1 MGNFVSSRS
10 KIKIVY
16 IYEIYSSYN
25 CFRYN
30 YASVLFLCKEFEAYA
45 SVPRHLYE
53 KDTWGISHD
62 GESGF
67 VKGIYGKGNIIFS
80 SIKNSI
86 NKYLNNSVGSVI
98 DYNLLKDAVD
108 RHCETVEEDI
118 STQTPVPLYCG
129 LAGTM
134 LGVIIGLG
142 SLLFTDSITS
152 LMTNS
157 AAQQSAFYSAA
168 DGVSD
173 LLTGVAWAMVASICG
188 IGLTTLNS
196 LQFKKCKLQEE
207 SGKNEFLAWMQSM
220 LLPELPSDTSDALNK
235 LVKNLNQFNKTFSS
249 NTQELGGTLSKVNES
264 YKVQADIIQAVH
276 DMDVMKMAKA
286 NVNVLKELQGCT
298 EKLEDF
304 QYYLNS
310 VKGYTAAIEK
320 FNEQFFA
327 ESDRLHVL
335 EEIRDFF
342 TRNKA
347 EIARNLTDET
357 DALKTALKTLQ
368 NTSVTNM
375 AELEKVLTDEVDTF
389 KTINK
394 QLLDQFTSQLE
405 AFPKMNKNLE
415 AISQIPSALTTL
427 ASKIEKNN
435 SIAIEKINKKVERIE
450 FLATT
455 TPDGSRKEA
464 SFPIWGKLLLV
475 MCAIMFFVSSLF
487 MGYCS
492 YRIMSDTSV
501 IRNANSVDEE
511 MVDSVSDSLSYV
523 VKQEPVDTVAQQKQN
538 LVNDRNR
545 KGYVE

>member
-1 MGNFVSSRS
+1 MKF
-10 KIKIVY
+10 IVPIIVLGIIMLQFY
-16 IYEIYSSYN
+16 FYVKN
-25 CFRYN
+25 LKRMHQFRDI
-30 YASVLFLCKEFEAYA
+30 FMK
-45 SVPRHLYE
+45 

-157 AAQQSAFYSAA
+157 AAQQSASYSAA

-286 NVNVLKELQGCT
+286 NVNVLKELQ
-298 EKLEDF
+298 D
-304 QYYLNS
+304 
-310 VKGYTAAIEK
+310 
-320 FNEQFFA
+320 
-327 ESDRLHVL
+327 VL
-335 EEIRDFF
+335 
-342 TRNKA
+342 
-347 EIARNLTDET
+347 
-357 DALKTALKTLQ
+357 
-368 NTSVTNM
+368 
-375 AELEKVLTDEVDTF
+375 
-389 KTINK
+389 
-394 QLLDQFTSQLE
+394 
-405 AFPKMNKNLE
+405 KNWR
-415 AISQIPSALTTL
+415 IS
-427 ASKIEKNN
+427 
-435 SIAIEKINKKVERIE
+435 SII
-450 FLATT
+450 
-455 TPDGSRKEA
+455 
-464 SFPIWGKLLLV
+464 
-475 MCAIMFFVSSLF
+475 
-487 MGYCS
+487 
-492 YRIMSDTSV
+492 
-501 IRNANSVDEE
+501 
-511 MVDSVSDSLSYV
+511 
-523 VKQEPVDTVAQQKQN
+523 
-538 LVNDRNR
+538 
-545 KGYVE
+545 

>member
-1 MGNFVSSRS
+1 MYFLVV
-10 KIKIVY
+10 KFIVPIIVLGIIMLQFY
-16 IYEIYSSYN
+16 FYVKN
-25 CFRYN
+25 LKRMHQFRDI
-30 YASVLFLCKEFEAYA
+30 FMK
-45 SVPRHLYE
+45 

-157 AAQQSAFYSAA
+157 AAQQSASYSAA

-405 AFPKMNKNLE
+405 AFPKINKNLE

-511 MVDSVSDSLSYV
+511 MVDSVSDSLSHV

-545 KGYVE
+545 KGNVE

>member
-1 MGNFVSSRS
+1 
-10 KIKIVY
+10 
-16 IYEIYSSYN
+16 
-25 CFRYN
+25 
-30 YASVLFLCKEFEAYA
+30 
-45 SVPRHLYE
+45 
-53 KDTWGISHD
+53 
-62 GESGF
+62 
-67 VKGIYGKGNIIFS
+67 
-80 SIKNSI
+80 
-86 NKYLNNSVGSVI
+86 
-98 DYNLLKDAVD
+98 
-108 RHCETVEEDI
+108 
-118 STQTPVPLYCG
+118 
-129 LAGTM
+129 
-134 LGVIIGLG
+134 
-142 SLLFTDSITS
+142 
-152 LMTNS
+152 
-157 AAQQSAFYSAA
+157 
-168 DGVSD
+168 
-173 LLTGVAWAMVASICG
+173 
-188 IGLTTLNS
+188 
-196 LQFKKCKLQEE
+196 
-207 SGKNEFLAWMQSM
+207 M

-235 LVKNLNQFNKTFSS
+235 LVKNLNRFNNTFSS

-264 YKVQADIIQAVH
+264 YKFQADIIQKVH
-276 DMDVMKMAKA
+276 DMDVMKMATA
-286 NVNVLKELQGCT
+286 NVNVLKELKGCT

-310 VKGYTAAIEK
+310 VKGYTTAIEK

-342 TRNKA
+342 IRNKA
-347 EIARNLTDET
+347 EIAKNLTDET

-427 ASKIEKNN
+427 ANKIEKNN

-455 TPDGSRKEA
+455 TPEGSRKEA
-464 SFPIWGKLLLV
+464 RFPAWGKLLLV
-475 MCAIMFFVSSLF
+475 MCAIMFFISSLF

-501 IRNANSVDEE
+501 MRNANSLDEE
-511 MVDSVSDSLSYV
+511 MVDSVSDSLSHV
-523 VKQEPVDTVAQQKQN
+523 VKQEPVDTVAQLKQN
-538 LVNDRNR
+538 IVNNR
-545 KGYVE
+545 KGNVE

>member
-1 MGNFVSSRS
+1 MKFVVP
-10 KIKIVY
+10 IIVLGIIALQFY
-16 IYEIYSSYN
+16 FFVKN
-25 CFRYN
+25 LKRMHQFRDI
-30 YASVLFLCKEFEAYA
+30 FMK
-45 SVPRHLYE
+45 
-53 KDTWGISHD
+53 KGTWDISHD
-62 GESGF
+62 RDSGF
-67 VKGIYGKGNIIFS
+67 VKGIYGQGNIIFS
-80 SIKNSI
+80 SIKDSI

-157 AAQQSAFYSAA
+157 SAQQSAFYSAA

-173 LLTGVAWAMVASICG
+173 LLTGVAWAMVASIFG

-196 LQFKKCKLQEE
+196 LLFKKCKLQEE
-207 SGKNEFLAWMQSM
+207 SGKNEFLAWMQSV

-235 LVKNLNQFNKTFSS
+235 LVKNLNRFNNTFSS

-264 YKVQADIIQAVH
+264 YKFQADIIQKVH
-276 DMDVMKMAKA
+276 DMDVMKMATA
-286 NVNVLKELQGCT
+286 NVNVLKELKGCT

-310 VKGYTAAIEK
+310 VKGYTTAIEK

-342 TRNKA
+342 IRNKA
-347 EIARNLTDET
+347 EIAKNLTDET

-415 AISQIPSALTTL
+415 AISLIPSALTAL
-427 ASKIEKNN
+427 ANKIEKNN

-455 TPDGSRKEA
+455 TPEGSRKEA
-464 SFPIWGKLLLV
+464 RFPAWGKLLLV
-475 MCAIMFFVSSLF
+475 MCAIMFFISSLF
-487 MGYCS
+487 MFIHG
-492 YRIMSDTSV
+492 V
-501 IRNANSVDEE
+501 
-511 MVDSVSDSLSYV
+511 LF
-523 VKQEPVDTVAQQKQN
+523 
-538 LVNDRNR
+538 L
-545 KGYVE
+545 

>member
-1 MGNFVSSRS
+1 MIKAVYTGTFDPVTNGHLVIIERASKMYDVLYVTIFINPHKTCLFSVEERIEMLREATKQFPNVVIDESSALAVEYARE
-10 KIKIVY
+10 VGAQVLVRGLRAT
-16 IYEIYSSYN
+16 ED
-25 CFRYN
+25 YN
-30 YASVLFLCKEFEAYA
+30 YE
-45 SVPRHLYE
+45 
-53 KDTWGISHD
+53 
-62 GESGF
+62 
-67 VKGIYGKGNIIFS
+67 
-80 SIKNSI
+80 
-86 NKYLNNSVGSVI
+86 
-98 DYNLLKDAVD
+98 
-108 RHCETVEEDI
+108 
-118 STQTPVPLYCG
+118 
-129 LAGTM
+129 
-134 LGVIIGLG
+134 
-142 SLLFTDSITS
+142 S
-152 LMTNS
+152 LMCFTN
-157 AAQQSAFYSAA
+157 QYL
-168 DGVSD
+168 D
-173 LLTGVAWAMVASICG
+173 
-188 IGLTTLNS
+188 
-196 LQFKKCKLQEE
+196 
-207 SGKNEFLAWMQSM
+207 
-220 LLPELPSDTSDALNK
+220 DALNK

-310 VKGYTAAIEK
+310 VKGYTTAIEK

-347 EIARNLTDET
+347 EIAKNLTDET

-405 AFPKMNKNLE
+405 AFPKINKNLE

-464 SFPIWGKLLLV
+464 SFPVWGKLLLV

-523 VKQEPVDTVAQQKQN
+523 VKQEPVDTVAQLKQN

-545 KGYVE
+545 KAQDRVRRAYRQLWQVCRRAS

>member
-1 MGNFVSSRS
+1 MKFVVPIIILGIIALQFYFFVKNLNRMHQ
-10 KIKIVY
+10 
-16 IYEIYSSYN
+16 
-25 CFRYN
+25 FRDI
-30 YASVLFLCKEFEAYA
+30 FMK
-45 SVPRHLYE
+45 
-53 KDTWGISHD
+53 KGTWDISHD
-62 GESGF
+62 RDSGF
-67 VKGIYGKGNIIFS
+67 VKGIYGQGNIIFS
-80 SIKNSI
+80 SIKDSI

-157 AAQQSAFYSAA
+157 SAQQSAFYSAA

-173 LLTGVAWAMVASICG
+173 LLTGVAWAMVASIFG

-196 LQFKKCKLQEE
+196 LLFKKCKLQEE
-207 SGKNEFLAWMQSM
+207 SGKNEFLAWMQSV

-235 LVKNLNQFNKTFSS
+235 LVKNLNRFNNTFSS

-264 YKVQADIIQAVH
+264 YKFQADIIQKVH
-276 DMDVMKMAKA
+276 DMDVMKMATA
-286 NVNVLKELQGCT
+286 NVNVLKELKGCT

-310 VKGYTAAIEK
+310 VKGYTTAIEK

-342 TRNKA
+342 IRNKA
-347 EIARNLTDET
+347 EIAKNLTDET

-415 AISQIPSALTTL
+415 AISLIPSALTAL
-427 ASKIEKNN
+427 ANKIEKNN

-455 TPDGSRKEA
+455 TPEGSRKEA
-464 SFPIWGKLLLV
+464 RFPAWGKLLLV
-475 MCAIMFFVSSLF
+475 MCAIMFFISSLF
-487 MGYCS
+487 IGYCS

-501 IRNANSVDEE
+501 IRNANSLDEE
-511 MVDSVSDSLSYV
+511 MVDSVSDSLSHV
-523 VKQEPVDTVAQQKQN
+523 VKQEPVDTVAQLKQN
-538 LVNDRNR
+538 IVNNR
-545 KGYVE
+545 KGNVE

>member
-1 MGNFVSSRS
+1 MKFVVPIIILGIIALQFYFFVKNLKRMHQ
-10 KIKIVY
+10 
-16 IYEIYSSYN
+16 
-25 CFRYN
+25 FRDI
-30 YASVLFLCKEFEAYA
+30 FMK
-45 SVPRHLYE
+45 
-53 KDTWGISHD
+53 KGTWDISHD
-62 GESGF
+62 RDSGF
-67 VKGIYGKGNIIFS
+67 VKGIYGQGNIIFS
-80 SIKNSI
+80 SIKDSI

-157 AAQQSAFYSAA
+157 SAQQSAFYSAA

-173 LLTGVAWAMVASICG
+173 LLTGVAWAMVASIFG

-196 LQFKKCKLQEE
+196 LLFKKCKLQEE
-207 SGKNEFLAWMQSM
+207 SGKNEFLAWMQSV

-235 LVKNLNQFNKTFSS
+235 LVKNLNRFNNTFSS

-264 YKVQADIIQAVH
+264 YKFQADIIQKVH
-276 DMDVMKMAKA
+276 DMDVMKMATA
-286 NVNVLKELQGCT
+286 NVNVLKELKGCT

-310 VKGYTAAIEK
+310 VKGEK

-342 TRNKA
+342 IRNKA
-347 EIARNLTDET
+347 EIAKNLTDET

-415 AISQIPSALTTL
+415 AISLIPSALTAL
-427 ASKIEKNN
+427 ANKIEKNN

-455 TPDGSRKEA
+455 TPEGSRKEA
-464 SFPIWGKLLLV
+464 RFPAWGKLLLV
-475 MCAIMFFVSSLF
+475 MCAIMFFISSLF
-487 MGYCS
+487 IGYCS

-501 IRNANSVDEE
+501 IRNANSLDEE
-511 MVDSVSDSLSYV
+511 MVDSVSDSLSHV
-523 VKQEPVDTVAQQKQN
+523 VKQEPGDTVAQLKQN
-538 LVNDRNR
+538 IVNNR
-545 KGYVE
+545 KGNVE

>member
-1 MGNFVSSRS
+1 MKFVVP
-10 KIKIVY
+10 IIVLGIIALQFY
-16 IYEIYSSYN
+16 FFVKNLKRMHQFPDI
-25 CFRYN
+25 FM
-30 YASVLFLCKEFEAYA
+30 K
-45 SVPRHLYE
+45 
-53 KDTWGISHD
+53 KGTWDISHD
-62 GESGF
+62 RDSGF
-67 VKGIYGKGNIIFS
+67 VKGIYGQGNIIFS
-80 SIKNSI
+80 SIKDSI

-157 AAQQSAFYSAA
+157 SAQQSAFYSAA

-173 LLTGVAWAMVASICG
+173 LLTGVAWAMVASIFG

-196 LQFKKCKLQEE
+196 LLFKKCKLQEE
-207 SGKNEFLAWMQSM
+207 SGKNEFLAWMQSV

-235 LVKNLNQFNKTFSS
+235 LVKNLNRFNNTFSS

-264 YKVQADIIQAVH
+264 YKFQADIIQKVH
-276 DMDVMKMAKA
+276 DMDVMKMATA
-286 NVNVLKELQGCT
+286 N
-298 EKLEDF
+298 
-304 QYYLNS
+304 
-310 VKGYTAAIEK
+310 VKGYTTAIEK

-342 TRNKA
+342 IRNKA
-347 EIARNLTDET
+347 EIAKNLTDET

-405 AFPKMNKNLE
+405 AFPKINKNLE
-415 AISQIPSALTTL
+415 AISLIPSALTAL
-427 ASKIEKNN
+427 ANKIEKNN

-455 TPDGSRKEA
+455 TPEESRKEA
-464 SFPIWGKLLLV
+464 RFPAWGKLLLV
-475 MCAIMFFVSSLF
+475 MCAIMFFISSLF

-501 IRNANSVDEE
+501 IRNANSLDEE
-511 MVDSVSDSLSYV
+511 MVDSVSDSLSHV
-523 VKQEPVDTVAQQKQN
+523 VKQEPVDTVAQLKQN
-538 LVNDRNR
+538 IVNNR
-545 KGYVE
+545 KGNVE

>member
-1 MGNFVSSRS
+1 MKF
-10 KIKIVY
+10 IVPIIVLGIIMLQFY
-16 IYEIYSSYN
+16 FYVKN
-25 CFRYN
+25 LKRMHQFRDI
-30 YASVLFLCKEFEAYA
+30 FMK
-45 SVPRHLYE
+45 

-142 SLLFTDSITS
+142 ALLFTDSITS

-375 AELEKVLTDEVDTF
+375 AELKKVLTDEVDTF

>member
-1 MGNFVSSRS
+1 MYFHVA
-10 KIKIVY
+10 KFIVPVIVLGIIMLQFY
-16 IYEIYSSYN
+16 FYVKN
-25 CFRYN
+25 LKRMHQFRDI
-30 YASVLFLCKEFEAYA
+30 FMK
-45 SVPRHLYE
+45 

-157 AAQQSAFYSAA
+157 AAKQSAFYSAA

-347 EIARNLTDET
+347 EIAKNLTDET

-394 QLLDQFTSQLE
+394 QLLDQITSQLE

-415 AISQIPSALTTL
+415 AISQIPSALAAL

-511 MVDSVSDSLSYV
+511 MVDSVSDSLSHV
-523 VKQEPVDTVAQQKQN
+523 VKQEPVDTVAQLKQN
-538 LVNDRNR
+538 QVNDRNR
-545 KGYVE
+545 KGNVE